1 MLDGVVSRAGRAESR
16 TVRGGTMDMQC
27 QKHIVVVDDEPGI
40 RETIQEYLEL
50 HAFRVTAAGGGEEL
64 RRAIEANDVDLV
76 LLDIRMPG
84 EAEIGRAHVCTP
96 VTNAHLLSRLL
107 LDKNKK

>member
-1 MLDGVVSRAGRAESR
+1 
-16 TVRGGTMDMQC
+16 MDMQC

-64 RRAIEANDVDLV
+64 RRAIEAHAVDLV
-76 LLDIRMPG
+76 LLALRMPG
-84 EAEIGRAHVCTP
+84 EDGLSLARFLRADKQVGILTLTAAGAVASSSRGLETAASYPHTTP
-96 VTNAHLLSRLL
+96 
-107 LDKNKK
+107 

>member
-1 MLDGVVSRAGRAESR
+1 
-16 TVRGGTMDMQC
+16 MDMQC

-50 HAFRVTAAGGGEEL
+50 HAFRVTAAGGGEAL
-64 RRAIEANDVDLV
+64 RRAIEANDVELV

-84 EAEIGRAHVCTP
+84 EDGLSLADRESGRQGRSVSVRVDIGGSLI
-96 VTNAHLLSRLL
+96 N
-107 LDKNKK
+107 NKKKDYT

>member
-1 MLDGVVSRAGRAESR
+1 
-16 TVRGGTMDMQC
+16 MDMQC

-64 RRAIEANDVDLV
+64 RRAIEADAVDLV

-84 EAEIGRAHVCTP
+84 EDGLSLARFLRAAKQVGTIMRTEAGEVGKRNVGREGGAG
-96 VTNAHLLSRLL
+96 
-107 LDKNKK
+107 

>member
-64 RRAIEANDVDLV
+64 LRATDANDVDLV

-84 EAEIGRAHVCTP
+84 EDGLTLAPLLRPEKQEIGRARV
-96 VTNAHLLSRLL
+96 
-107 LDKNKK
+107 